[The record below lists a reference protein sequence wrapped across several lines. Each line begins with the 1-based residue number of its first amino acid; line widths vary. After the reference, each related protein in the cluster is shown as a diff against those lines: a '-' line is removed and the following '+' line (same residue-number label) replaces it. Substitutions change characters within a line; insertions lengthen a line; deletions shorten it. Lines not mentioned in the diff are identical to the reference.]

1 MNLYSLFIFFFFNTP
16 IQEHLPQFIDEYHKV
31 SSKEEELCFIN
42 KYQSNKEVKVKAYV
56 VSLKMKQ
63 AKYKIFPWQK
73 LSIFNK
79 ERKKLNT
86 LIKLNPKNIHL
97 RYIRLLSQENTPKY
111 LGYNNFIKEDKEFL
125 KSKLKVKDKT
135 DYLDRFIVKNTSL

>member
-1 MNLYSLFIFFFFNTP
+1 MNLYCLFIVFFLPYP
-16 IQEHLPQFIDEYHKV
+16 IQQDLPQFVDEYHKI
-31 SSKEEELCFIN
+31 SSKEEELGFIN
-42 KYQSNKEVKVKAYV
+42 KYQSSKEVKIKAYV

-73 LSIFNK
+73 LSIFNT
-79 ERKKLNT
+79 ERKKLNK
-86 LIKLNPKNIHL
+86 LIKMNPKNIHL
-97 RYIRLLSQENTPKY
+97 RYIRLLSQENTPKF

-125 KSKLKVKDKT
+125 KSILKIKDKT